1 MGKVKALE
9 LEIGNPI
16 LEIEREREREENNDV
31 NEIRMVCFSLFDVMP
46 KLGTQTTCRGEKE
59 CLNEWTNNG
68 NDD

>member
-31 NEIRMVCFSLFDVMP
+31 NEIRMVCFSLFDDMP

-59 CLNEWTNNG
+59 CLNE
-68 NDD
+68 

>member
-46 KLGTQTTCRGEKE
+46 KLGTQTTCRGDRKSVV
-59 CLNEWTNNG
+59 
-68 NDD
+68 

>member
-16 LEIEREREREENNDV
+16 LEIEREKEKVKKTMMLD
-31 NEIRMVCFSLFDVMP
+31 EIRMVCFSLFDVMP

-59 CLNEWTNNG
+59 CLNE
-68 NDD
+68 